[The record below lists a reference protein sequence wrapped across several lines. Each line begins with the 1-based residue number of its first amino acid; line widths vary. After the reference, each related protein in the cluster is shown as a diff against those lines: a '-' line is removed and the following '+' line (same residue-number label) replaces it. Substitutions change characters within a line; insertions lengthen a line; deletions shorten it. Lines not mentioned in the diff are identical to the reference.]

1 VSPIFQLVL
10 LALLLVGGVAL
21 LAATLMYVVHQQ
33 NSRRAGP
40 FHRCNTESD
49 DRTTRDTEPATVSRD
64 IRSKNMLSVSER
76 TNLVDTIDTL
86 SRLEDG
92 GESIVSLLGRLRAAH
107 PSACWRI
114 LYVEQVGGAEN
125 TRLAQVQAMV
135 ELTTGNL
142 SRKNIGE
149 AADGGNGDPFL
160 AAVVNALIPMLL
172 VELADIR
179 RPII

>member
-1 VSPIFQLVL
+1 MSPIFQLVL

-21 LAATLMYVVHQQ
+21 LAAALMYVVHRQ

-49 DRTTRDTEPATVSRD
+49 DRTTWDTEPPTVSRD
-64 IRSKNMLSVSER
+64 IRSKNTLSVSER

-92 GESIVSLLGRLRAAH
+92 GESIVSLLGRLRATH
-107 PSACWRI
+107 PSARWRI

-142 SRKNIGE
+142 PRKNIGE

-172 VELADIR
+172 VELADI
-179 RPII
+179 